1 MVITDGSNS
10 SFAIFIYQCDLIH
23 WPGLD
28 SNYAKIGTTLG
39 GGMEQV
45 HELSGVES
53 ADDIDCSRGVEW
65 VNIIFDLT
73 LTSIGE
79 IQSSSTQMP
88 DVVTVIPSISPVVI
102 SFSGTSSPTTTTTSV
117 ATTVM
122 PSPTSS
128 PSYNSEY
135 SILTLSLV
143 NPSHDAL
150 Y

>member
-1 MVITDGSNS
+1 
-10 SFAIFIYQCDLIH
+10 
-23 WPGLD
+23 
-28 SNYAKIGTTLG
+28 
-39 GGMEQV
+39 MEQV

-88 DVVTVIPSISPVVI
+88 DVVTVIPSISPAVI
-102 SFSGTSSPTTTTTSV
+102 SISGTSSPTTTTTSV

-150 Y
+150 